1 MMARFLIRR
10 IGLMVI
16 TLLVVSLA
24 IFTITEILP
33 GDVAQ
38 MMLKQTATEESLARV
53 REELGLNRPAYERYL
68 SWIGGVVVGDWGD
81 SYVIRKPISE
91 LLPRRIYH
99 SLTLAVFALF
109 LGIPLAVIA
118 GIWAGVRPDSLGDR
132 LVSTISLVGIS
143 LPEFVTGVLL
153 MLLLASKL
161 HLLPPSSV
169 MLPGESP
176 LTRPEILV
184 MPALTLTGVLF
195 AYIMRMTRANV
206 MEVMQSH
213 YVRTAILKGLPMRRV
228 ILRHVLPNSMLPT
241 ITIITMNF
249 GWMLGGLIIVEN
261 VFAYPG
267 LGQLLLFSIQK
278 RDVPLLEALTLLIA
292 ATYAFSNLMADL
304 SYAALDPRIRL
315 G

>member
-1 MMARFLIRR
+1 MARFIVKRTSLI
-10 IGLMVI
+10 LI

-38 MMLKQTATEESLARV
+38 MILKQDATPERLALV
-53 REELGLNRPAYERYL
+53 REELDLNRPAHERYL
-68 SWIGGVVVGDWGD
+68 GWIGGVVRGDWGV
-81 SYVIRKPISE
+81 SYAVNRPISE
-91 LLPRRIYH
+91 ILPRRIRH
-99 SLTLAVFALF
+99 SLTLAGFALLF
-109 LGIPLAVIA
+109 GIPLAVAA
-118 GIWAGVRPDSLGDR
+118 GIWAGVRPNQLGDR
-132 LVSTISLVGIS
+132 ILSVTSLAGIS

-153 MLLLASKL
+153 ILVFSSTL
-161 HLLPPSSV
+161 HLLPSSSV

-176 LTRPEILV
+176 FTRPEILV
-184 MPALTLTGVLF
+184 LPALTLTVVLF

-206 MEVMQSH
+206 IEVMRSP

-228 ILRHVLPNSMLPT
+228 IYRHVLPNSMLPT
-241 ITIITMNF
+241 ITIIAQNF

-267 LGQLLLFSIQK
+267 LGQMLLFSIQK
-278 RDVPLLEALTLLIA
+278 RDVPLLEALSLIIA
-292 ATYAFSNLMADL
+292 ATYALSNLVADL
-304 SYAALDPRIRL
+304 SYGALDPRIRL